1 MNAQRE
7 PSFCAIT
14 DARKKKVEIN
24 EFHKNEGKQTFQARN
39 SKLELLETTMAEPAM
54 ALDERLSL
62 MKVLIQLSVDCG
74 ESIDGEKFE
83 ARF

>member
-24 EFHKNEGKQTFQARN
+24 EFHKNEKARN